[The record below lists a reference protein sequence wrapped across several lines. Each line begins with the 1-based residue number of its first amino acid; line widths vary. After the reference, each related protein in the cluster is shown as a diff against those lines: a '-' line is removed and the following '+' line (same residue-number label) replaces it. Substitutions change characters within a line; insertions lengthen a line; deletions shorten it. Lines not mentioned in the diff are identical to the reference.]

1 MMGDRPDRFADQ
13 PLAAETS
20 LHLARC
26 EKDETPA
33 VFLLPGLSGIL
44 QELATLISPID
55 APVQFVPIRYRHWSE
70 LRPDPDELDR
80 LVADCVRQIE
90 SHGPPAT
97 ILLAG
102 YSFGGNIAWAVARAM
117 ATSGHRI
124 SLLGL
129 IDSPANPYIEASA
142 KSTVG
147 RFGRLVRG
155 IRRGETGQQLARS
168 SAGILFR
175 SRTWMRTAFKQLHGF
190 GLLPR
195 MFNSIDA
202 NIQMRYHIIL
212 LRECVARM
220 AASGERCPYPSVLF
234 RCSDRPF
241 GEAADLGWTHYLPN
255 LRVVTLSGDHSSVM
269 QTQNVEQIIAEL
281 NATILDGE

>member
-1 MMGDRPDRFADQ
+1 MMGDRPDRLDDQ
-13 PLAAETS
+13 ALAAGTP
-20 LHLARC
+20 LNPARC

-44 QELATLISPID
+44 QELDTLISPIE

-97 ILLAG
+97 IMLAG
-102 YSFGGNIAWAVARAM
+102 YSFGGNVAWAVAKAM

-124 SLLGL
+124 GLLGL
-129 IDSPANPYIEASA
+129 IDSPANPYIEANA
-142 KSTVG
+142 RSTVG
-147 RFGRLVRG
+147 RFGRLIRG

-175 SRTWMRTAFKQLHGF
+175 SRTWMRTAFKQLHGC

-195 MFNSIDA
+195 IFNCIDA

-220 AASGERCPYPSVLF
+220 ATSGERSPYPSVLF
-234 RCSDRPF
+234 RCSDRPL
-241 GEAADLGWTHYLPN
+241 GEPADLGWTYYLPK
-255 LRVVTLSGDHSSVM
+255 LRVVTLSGDHNSVM
-269 QTQNVEQIIAEL
+269 QMQNVEQIIAEL
-281 NATILDGE
+281 SATIWSGE